1 MSDDIRLNK
10 LVDFVKEIQKLK
22 LVQRRI
28 ILSDKKTME
37 SSAEHSWEIA
47 TYLILFRK
55 ELPEGLDNERA
66 LKISLA
72 HVLVEIYAGDVL
84 AFDKKKRIGKEKREE
99 EAAIK
104 LFSKL
109 PKDLEEEFMGLHEEY
124 CKGETKESKVVKSF
138 DKIQP
143 IIQNI
148 EAGGQAWKDNNVK
161 RAEIDEYKRKY
172 MLHDKNILDIYEK
185 VLQEASDKCMI

>member
-55 ELPEGLDNERA
+55 ELPEGLDIERA

-72 HVLVEIYAGDVL
+72 HDLVEIYAGDVL

-138 DKIQP
+138 DKIQT

-148 EAGGQAWKDNNVK
+148 EAGGQSWKDNNVK
-161 RAEIDEYKRKY
+161 RA
-172 MLHDKNILDIYEK
+172 
-185 VLQEASDKCMI
+185 